1 MPADSLQDFQKIT
14 QELKARKFQPIYL
27 LYGEEPYFID
37 EISNF
42 IEEHAL
48 NEMEK
53 AFNQTILYAKD
64 VEISQVLESARR
76 FPMMASHQ
84 VIIVKEAQNWK
95 KLDELDSYFEKPVP
109 TTILVIC
116 IKGKK
121 VDGRSKLY
129 KLSKKYV
136 SFEAK
141 KLYEDNELPK
151 WIIQQVHSKGFEISE
166 HNALL
171 IADFI
176 GSDLSRIKNEID
188 KLIINKDRDKE
199 IGQDEIENFI
209 GVSKEFNTF
218 ELLSALATK
227 NTKRVF
233 YINHHMSDKKDFS
246 IIPLL
251 AMMNSYFAKALGFK
265 QGGIKDSRS
274 MMSTGMNPKQAKD
287 YERLLV
293 NYSQSSI
300 EKILSIVSEYDL
312 KSKGVN
318 QNAVGDV
325 ELMKELLFKILEA

>member
-1 MPADSLQDFQKIT
+1 MPPDNNQDYQKII
-14 QELKARKFQPIYL
+14 QELKARKFQPVYL
-27 LYGEEPYFID
+27 LHGEEPYFID

-48 NEMEK
+48 TEMEK
-53 AFNQTILYAKD
+53 AFNQTILYGKD
-64 VEISQVLESARR
+64 AEIPLVIESARR

-95 KLDELDSYFEKPVP
+95 KLDELEPYFQKPVP

-116 IKGKK
+116 VKGKK
-121 VDGRSKLY
+121 VDGRTNLFKLA
-129 KLSKKYV
+129 KKYV
-136 SFEAK
+136 NFEAK

-151 WIIQQVHSKGFEISE
+151 WIIQLVHSKGFEISE
-166 HNALL
+166 HNAAL

-176 GSDLSRIKNEID
+176 GSDLSRIKNEIE
-188 KLIINKDRDKE
+188 KLILNKDKDKE
-199 IGQDEIENFI
+199 IGQDEIESYI

-218 ELLSALATK
+218 ELLSAIATK

-233 YINHHMSDKKDFS
+233 YINHHMSDKKAFS

-274 MMSTGMNPKQAKD
+274 IMSTGVNPKQAKD

-293 NYSQSSI
+293 IYSQSSI
-300 EKILSIVSEYDL
+300 ERILGIVAEYDL

-318 QNAVGDV
+318 LTSVDDV

>member
-64 VEISQVLESARR
+64 VEIAQVLESARR

-151 WIIQQVHSKGFEISE
+151 WIIQQVHIKGFEISE

-176 GSDLSRIKNEID
+176 GSDLSRIKNEIE

-251 AMMNSYFAKALGFK
+251 AMMNSYFAKALAFK

-293 NYSQSSI
+293 NYSQASI
-300 EKILSIVSEYDL
+300 EKILGIVSEYDL

-318 QNAVGDV
+318 QNAIGDV
-325 ELMKELLFKILEA
+325 ELMKELLFKIIEA

>member
-233 YINHHMSDKKDFS
+233 YINHH
-246 IIPLL
+246 
-251 AMMNSYFAKALGFK
+251 GF
-265 QGGIKDSRS
+265 
-274 MMSTGMNPKQAKD
+274 
-287 YERLLV
+287 
-293 NYSQSSI
+293 
-300 EKILSIVSEYDL
+300 
-312 KSKGVN
+312 
-318 QNAVGDV
+318 
-325 ELMKELLFKILEA
+325 

>member
-1 MPADSLQDFQKIT
+1 MPADNILEFQKII
-14 QELKARKFQPIYL
+14 QELKTRKFQPIYL

-37 EISNF
+37 EIQNF
-42 IEEHAL
+42 IEDHTLTEA
-48 NEMEK
+48 EK
-53 AFNQTILYAKD
+53 AFNQTILYGKD
-64 VEISQVLESARR
+64 VEIPTVLEHARR

-95 KLDELDSYFEKPVP
+95 KLDDLEPYFEKPVP
-109 TTILVIC
+109 TTILVISV
-116 IKGKK
+116 KGKK
-121 VDGRSKLY
+121 VDGRSKLF

-151 WIIQQVHSKGFEISE
+151 WIIQQVHSKGFKISE
-166 HNALL
+166 HNAAL
-171 IADFI
+171 IADFV
-176 GSDLSRIKNEID
+176 GSDLNRIKNEID
-188 KLIINKDRDKE
+188 KLILNKDKDKE

-227 NTKRVF
+227 NTKRLF

-251 AMMNSYFAKALGFK
+251 AMMNSYFIKALGLK
-265 QGGIKDSRS
+265 QNGVKDSRS
-274 MMSTGMNPKQAKD
+274 IMSSGMNPKQAKD

-300 EKILSIVSEYDL
+300 EKIIGIVAEYDL